1 MQAMILRAYGGPSAL
16 ESTELPQPQPGP
28 GQLLLRVLA
37 HSVNPVDWKLA
48 SGAARPVLS
57 ATFPHVPGF
66 DVCGVVVGLGTGVA
80 DYSEGDVVH
89 ARINHQ
95 SGGACAEYAIAGTDV
110 SARVPPGMDPGE
122 AAGLPLAGMT
132 ALQGLRD
139 KLGLLMTG
147 ATERVLIV
155 GASGGVGHIAVQIAV
170 AAGAHVV
177 GVCSGRNAALVQRLG
192 AHAVIDYTRP
202 DPYAGV
208 APFDVIYDCVG
219 GAPSLWF
226 PLLTKGGRFASCL
239 PGPAVFAWSL
249 LNPLSA
255 RKVRAVLLKCN
266 AADLRTLD
274 ALVEAGKLRVVVD
287 SRYPLADLRAAWE
300 KSIAGRAAGKIV
312 VEVGAR

>member
-1 MQAMILRAYGGPSAL
+1 MRAMTMPAYGGPATIVQSD
-16 ESTELPQPQPGP
+16 LPVPQPGP

-48 SGAARPVLS
+48 SGAARPVLT
-57 ATFPHVPGF
+57 ARFPHVPGF
-66 DVCGVVVGLGTGVA
+66 DVCGVVAGLGAGVS
-80 DYSEGDVVH
+80 DFHEGDLVH

-95 SGGACAEYAIAGTDV
+95 SGGACAEYAVAGADV

-139 KLGLLMTG
+139 KLGLPMSG

-155 GASGGVGHIAVQIAV
+155 GASGGVGHLAVQIAV

-177 GVCSGRNAALVQRLG
+177 GVCSGRNAAFVSSLG
-192 AHAVIDYTRP
+192 AHAVIDYTKP
-202 DPYAGV
+202 TPYDGV

-219 GAPSLWF
+219 GAPSGWF
-226 PLLTKGGRFASCL
+226 PLLTKSGRFASCL
-239 PGPAVFAWSL
+239 PGPAAFGWSL
-249 LNPLSA
+249 LNPLRA
-255 RKVRAVLLKCN
+255 RKVHAVLLKSN

-274 ALVEAGKLRVVVD
+274 MLVEAGKLRVVVD
-287 SRYPLADLRAAWE
+287 SRFPLAELEQAWE
-300 KSIAGRAAGKIV
+300 RSIEGRAAGKIV
-312 VEVGAR
+312 VEVGTR